1 MPGLNAD
8 DLLKKWENGTL
19 TDEERRCLE
28 AWYLKEAEL
37 RSSEEVLPI
46 FKRPSSRKPWYW
58 AAAAS
63 VIIGIGTYFS
73 IRSVPSVEAPLVA
86 DALPGEH
93 RARLFLGDGRPID
106 LEDAAS
112 GKLVQDGNAT
122 VMKVNSG
129 ELIYQAGD
137 EKAILQHHTIVTPR
151 AGQFQVHL
159 SDGTRVWLNAASSLR
174 YPSTFG
180 EGDRV
185 VEASGEVYFEVAK
198 KTREGKRVP
207 FRVLSG
213 NQTVEVLG
221 TRFNINSYADEDVIK
236 TTLLEGSIQVSIQ
249 GGNAVLKPG
258 QQARAQHGAPLK
270 VAPIDANRVLAWK
283 EGYFQFEGVG
293 IKELMRQLGRWYD
306 MEVVYEGPVKDYE
319 FVGEISRA
327 TRLSSVLRILEAGG
341 VRFRVEGKTITV
353 IE

>member
-1 MPGLNAD
+1 MSGFNAE

-19 TDEERRCLE
+19 TEEERGLLE
-28 AWYLKEAEL
+28 AWYLQEAEH
-37 RSSEEVLPI
+37 RSAQELSPVFE
-46 FKRPSSRKPWYW
+46 RSTHRRRWTW
-58 AAAAS
+58 AAAAG
-63 VIIGIGTYFS
+63 VILAVGVYFS
-73 IRSVPSVEAPLVA
+73 LPKKVEEQVAMVA

-93 RARLFLGDGRPID
+93 RARLILGDGRPID

-122 VMKVNSG
+122 VLKVNAG
-129 ELIYQAGD
+129 EVIYQSGD
-137 EKAILQHHTIVTPR
+137 EVADLEYHTIVTPK
-151 AGQFQVHL
+151 AGQFQVQL

-198 KTREGKRVP
+198 KTSGDRRVP

-213 NQTVEVLG
+213 SQTVEVLG
-221 TRFNINSYADEDVIK
+221 TRFNINSYADEEVIK
-236 TTLLEGSIQVSIQ
+236 TSLLEGSIQVSMQ

-258 QQARAQHGAPLK
+258 QQAKVMKGAPLK
-270 VAPIDANRVLAWK
+270 VEPIDASRVLAWK
-283 EGYFQFEGVG
+283 EGYFRFEGVG

-306 MEVVYEGPVKDYE
+306 MDVVYEGKVRDYE

-327 TRLSSVLRILEAGG
+327 TRLSAVLRILEAGG
-341 VRFRVEGKTITV
+341 VRFKVEGKTITV